1 MREKIKLNI
10 KPILGSLLFALILW
24 MMVATEKTYS
34 YQIVVPIEIKRLAK
48 GQTLLEPVPQFAI
61 IEVQGKG
68 RALIGAWFYDVAFR
82 LELPNITKSQ
92 NIKLKDYLT
101 FLDLP
106 TTFGLSVLEIIEP
119 SNIELKIDKEVT
131 REIPIQLVGVI
142 QPEDGYTL
150 IDYRFIADSAVI
162 RGPRS
167 KVDKISSILTESI
180 EFMGHTSSFE
190 ERTNLI
196 NPEPGIF
203 SLSPRSVI
211 IDIDIQ
217 RLVERIVR
225 EIPIKIQRVPKDLEV
240 IAIPPKLALKVK
252 GGERLVA
259 ALDTSSIKA
268 EFDFMQNYQQDR
280 EKYAVSIIT
289 PEKISWIESFPKMF
303 SLQIKKK

>member
-1 MREKIKLNI
+1 MREKIKINL
-10 KPILGSLLFALILW
+10 KPILSSLLFALILW
-24 MMVATEKTYS
+24 IMVATEKIYS
-34 YQIVVPIEIKRLAK
+34 YQITVPIEIKRLAR
-48 GQTLLEPVPQFAI
+48 GQTLSEPIPESAI

-92 NIKLKDYLT
+92 RIKLADYLT
-101 FLDLP
+101 FIDLP
-106 TTFGLSVLEIIEP
+106 TTFGLSVLEVIEP
-119 SNIELKIDKEVT
+119 SSIDLKIDKEVS

-142 QPEDGYTL
+142 QPEDGYAL
-150 IDYRFIADSAVI
+150 INYRFIGDSAVV

-167 KVDKISSILTESI
+167 KLNKISSIMTESV
-180 EFMGHTSSFE
+180 EFIGHTSSFA

-196 NPEPGIF
+196 NPESGIF
-203 SLSPRSVI
+203 SISPRSVK
-211 IDIDIQ
+211 IDVDIQ
-217 RLVERIVR
+217 RLVEIVVR
-225 EIPIKIQRVPKDLEV
+225 EIPIQFHRVPKEWEV
-240 IAIPPKLALKVK
+240 IAHPPKLALKVK

-268 EFDFMQNYQQDR
+268 EFDFMQNYQPDR

-289 PEKISWIESFPKMF
+289 PEKISWIESYPKMI